1 MKYSLPIY
9 ALTTLLLLSPSLAGE
24 PNTPVRF
31 DKSGKTIKV
40 FLGDE
45 HFTTFD
51 YEHHAKPILYPI
63 YGPGQIGMTRNWPMK
78 KDVQGEAHDHPHHKS
93 MWISHEI
100 SGVDFWAE
108 SEGTVKTDSVDT
120 KFAGEPTGVF
130 QATSS
135 WMKKSDGKTLL
146 TDQTA
151 YRFGGDDKSRWIDC
165 TITYHAD
172 HGDIE
177 FDDTKEGLFAIRT
190 HPDLRLSAR
199 PNQGVTEVFGKAINS
214 EGVSGK
220 AIWGKKAR
228 WLLYQGPIDG
238 KPMSIAMY
246 DHPDNLRHP
255 TTWHAR
261 DYGLVTANPFG
272 LHHFLGAEK
281 GEGAYKIEKDGEL
294 TLRYRVEFFDGIVSP
309 DDVESHF
316 KVFAK
321 TPIKKLV
328 VSK

>member
-9 ALTTLLLLSPSLAGE
+9 ALTSFLLLTSTLPAE

-40 FLGDE
+40 FLGDQ

-51 YEHHAKPILYPI
+51 YENHAKPILYPI
-63 YGPGQIGMTRNWPMK
+63 YGPGQIGMTRNWPMN

-108 SEGTVKTDSVDT
+108 SEGTVKTDSVDMN
-120 KFAGEPTGVF
+120 FAGEPTGVF

-165 TITYHAD
+165 TITYRAD

-214 EGVSGK
+214 EGVRENE
-220 AIWGKKAR
+220 IWGKRAA
-228 WLLYQGPIDG
+228 WIDYWAEIDG
-238 KPMSIAMY
+238 QTVGIAVF
-246 DHPDNLRHP
+246 DHPSNLRHP
-255 TTWHAR
+255 TWWHAR
-261 DYGLVTANPFG
+261 DYGLLSANPFG
-272 LHHFLGAEK
+272 IHHFENNPDAKLGEYTLQK
-281 GEGAYKIEKDGEL
+281 GDSLTFKHRFVIHPGNYETAKIADQFE
-294 TLRYRVEFFDGIVSP
+294 
-309 DDVESHF
+309 
-316 KVFAK
+316 AW
-321 TPIKKLV
+321 
-328 VSK
+328 SK